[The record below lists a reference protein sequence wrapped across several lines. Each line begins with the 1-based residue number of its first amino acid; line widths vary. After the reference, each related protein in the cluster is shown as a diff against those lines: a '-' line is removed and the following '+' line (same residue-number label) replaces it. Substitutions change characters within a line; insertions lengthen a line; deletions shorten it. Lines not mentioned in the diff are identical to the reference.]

1 MEKYEEVKDI
11 GDGNYAVVK
20 LIHHIDTK
28 SLFAVKY
35 IPRGHTVDERVAREI
50 INHRSLHHP
59 NIIQFKEVFL
69 TPTHI
74 AIVMEYAAGGD
85 LFDYV
90 CSQGTLSED
99 MARYVFQQLISG
111 VSHCHDMEICH
122 RDLKLENTLLDGKRI
137 KICDFGFS
145 KSYLLHSTPKSRIG
159 TPSYIAPE
167 IFSGK
172 EYNGKLA
179 DIWSCGVMLYIML
192 VGELPFGDQKDLQ
205 NLKKTMSKIML
216 VQYKIPD
223 TVHISQHC
231 RNLISRIFV
240 ANPMKRISMRE
251 IKSHPWFLENLPK
264 ESIKEAQE
272 VNYIKENIPTSCL
285 QSIEEIMNIVEEA
298 KILAT
303 TSSSDQLDD
312 LTEALKKM

>member
-11 GDGNYAVVK
+11 GDGNYSVVK
-20 LIHHIDTK
+20 LIRHIDTK

-35 IPRGHTVDERVAREI
+35 IPRGHTV
-50 INHRSLHHP
+50 
-59 NIIQFKEVFL
+59 FL
-69 TPTHI
+69 SPTHI
-74 AIVMEYAAGGD
+74 AIVMEYAASGD

-99 MARYVFQQLISG
+99 KARYVFQQLISG
-111 VSHCHDMEICH
+111 VSYCHDMEICH

-137 KICDFGFS
+137 RICDFGFS
-145 KSYLLHSTPKSRIG
+145 KSYLLHSTPNSRIG

-205 NLKKTMSKIML
+205 NLKKTMNKIML

-264 ESIKEAQE
+264 ESIKEAQD
-272 VNYIKENIPTSCL
+272 VNYTKENPIYFL
-285 QSIEEIMNIVEEA
+285 QSIEEIMNIIEEA

-303 TSSSDQLDD
+303 TSSSDQLED

>member
-20 LIHHIDTK
+20 LIRHIDTK

-35 IPRGHTVDERVAREI
+35 ISRGHMVDERVAREI

-59 NIIQFKEVFL
+59 NIIQFKE
-69 TPTHI
+69 
-74 AIVMEYAAGGD
+74 
-85 LFDYV
+85 
-90 CSQGTLSED
+90 
-99 MARYVFQQLISG
+99 
-111 VSHCHDMEICH
+111 
-122 RDLKLENTLLDGKRI
+122 
-137 KICDFGFS
+137 
-145 KSYLLHSTPKSRIG
+145 SYLLHSTPNSRIG

-172 EYNGKLA
+172 EYNGK
-179 DIWSCGVMLYIML
+179 
-192 VGELPFGDQKDLQ
+192 
-205 NLKKTMSKIML
+205 KIML

-223 TVHISQHC
+223 TVRISQHC

-264 ESIKEAQE
+264 ESIKEAQD
-272 VNYIKENIPTSCL
+272 VNYKKENPISSL

-303 TSSSDQLDD
+303 TSSSEQLED